1 VRPSPR
7 LSIVV
12 DVVDAPTVVVVV
24 VLVVVVN
31 NPASSASSIKTVFPD
46 PVGALHTN
54 DVSVCVNINSN
65 ICLCISLNSLSC
77 RAERV
82 FNPRIFFVSKI
93 RQKIEETRRKTKE
106 RARTETKKNHGLL
119 RENEKGK
126 KGETR
131 EEEKAGVARSASRT
145 QTRTR
150 FETVLRRGGGP
161 PSPRLL
167 LAT

>member
-1 VRPSPR
+1 MRPSPR

-12 DVVDAPTVVVVV
+12 DVVDTPTVVVVV

-65 ICLCISLNSLSC
+65 ICLCISLNSLSF

-93 RQKIEETRRKTKE
+93 RQKKKRPTNKRT
-106 RARTETKKNHGLL
+106 RARETKKNGLQS
-119 RENEKGK
+119 ENEKGK

-150 FETVLRRGGGP
+150 SETVLRRGGGP

>member
-1 VRPSPR
+1 MRPSRR

-24 VLVVVVN
+24 VVVVVVN

-65 ICLCISLNSLSC
+65 ISLCIALNALSF

-82 FNPRIFFVSKI
+82 FNPRIFLSVLSSPKKK
-93 RQKIEETRRKTKE
+93 RPN
-106 RARTETKKNHGLL
+106 KNHARKRT

-126 KGETR
+126 KGEKR
-131 EEEKAGVARSASRT
+131 EEEKAGFARSTSRT
-145 QTRTR
+145 ETRTR
-150 FETVLRRGGGP
+150 SETVLRRGGAP
-161 PSPRLL
+161 PSLCL

>member
-1 VRPSPR
+1 VRPSRR

-24 VLVVVVN
+24 VVVVVVN

-65 ICLCISLNSLSC
+65 ISLCIALNALSF

-82 FNPRIFFVSKI
+82 FNPRIFLSVLSSPKKK
-93 RQKIEETRRKTKE
+93 RPNKNHAREKE
-106 RARTETKKNHGLL
+106 RAKTKKERKERNA
-119 RENEKGK
+119 K
-126 KGETR
+126 KKKRVSLGRRRAPKLERAPKRSSGE
-131 EEEKAGVARSASRT
+131 
-145 QTRTR
+145 
-150 FETVLRRGGGP
+150 
-161 PSPRLL
+161 
-167 LAT
+167 